1 MLYPKIIFI
10 IILTALGIIMF
21 GALLDFIVSIMIYVI
36 GIIVLGVSSAV
47 IILPKEK
54 LTAYYRRFTATIS
67 RFIHV

>member
-36 GIIVLGVSSAV
+36 GIIVLGVSTAV

-54 LTAYYRRFTATIS
+54 LAAYYRRFTATIS
-67 RFIHV
+67 RFIHI